1 MATVVPPTA
10 REREDARRRVR
21 SPLER
26 LRGTIRRYVSLEGAT
41 VLGLYLSLWF
51 WIGLLLDYGLFRL
64 FTFDWVQSTPR
75 SFRATV
81 LIAIVAGLLAAVVL
95 SVFARLFREFRDSA
109 LALLLERRFPDLLG
123 DRLIT
128 AVELSDTR
136 RAAEQG
142 YSVAM
147 IEETVREAAGRVEK
161 VPLNEIFDW
170 RRLVRRAVLVGLLS
184 LGLYLIVGGAF
195 AAADAAT
202 DGRAA
207 LGGYSGLNQVAGI
220 WFERN
225 VLLRNTI
232 WPRQSYLEIVSLKPG
247 EGIVVGRDS
256 QPPALRVRAL
266 KYVIAGAPSRHAVDA
281 YRAWLKAKGEGDEAV
296 ERRVRSFRH
305 SPPEGWR
312 ALTWFDLHDI
322 LPGAPPEDSLPAE
335 WDARDRATGPTLDEI
350 ELRLDRPE
358 THQSLSANAQSTLR
372 EVLSQ
377 LDVKAKESG
386 MSRTFRRLKL
396 PDAVYLLTRGATTSG
411 RTTLERI
418 ADNEYS
424 GQFGE
429 LKEAGDLPW
438 SFTFTVQGED
448 YFTAARPLTVVAPPA
463 LLKLESHERRPA
475 YLYYRV
481 APDRLAALRGQK
493 QAFDPRDVL
502 DRSGNDVS
510 RIEIPAGT
518 DVKLVAVANK
528 DLAEVKLLPRKTG
541 GVVKGTVKLTGGP
554 NFTATFPDV
563 RQEQQVVFEMHD
575 GEGVI
580 GTRAVVLRPKDD
592 FPPEANVEVKVIRKA
607 REGYMVTPLARIP
620 FAGDVRD
627 ENGLT
632 EVRYA
637 YTLERIESGTVAGAV
652 PLPLFSGLNIPTG
665 IGAPEYIATAAMVGL
680 GVRMTAARP
689 VDPGRKLHYEPL
701 PRFER
706 DVAGQVRDFALLAD
720 KLTQPQKLP
729 YNNLLKVFKIQP
741 DEWERADEEPGW
753 DFPLWKANLKSP
765 EGVPQ
770 SRYKMQ
776 LWLEA
781 VDNDV
786 DSEREKNG
794 SPRPHVGPSKEKFT
808 FVIVSETELLAEIGK
823 DEEKLYDELSKV
835 VNDLV
840 ETEARLIQT
849 SLDLNS
855 ASLKEQDFG
864 PMSVRTEQADRVL
877 EKGQV
882 DSKSVAVRYT
892 ELLKELKTNRVDDK
906 MIQRV
911 EKQIVGPLNDIA
923 DVEFQRTRDAV
934 TAYRTALDTGAPTV
948 EVRKAAALV
957 EAAKAKTQM
966 RELIV
971 ALQQVLGSMKGL
983 IEVNELIKQ
992 LREIEETEQR
1002 QGDLIRVLKEKLEDD
1017 LLKGAL
1023 EGNKPAGKKEG
1034 K

>member
-1 MATVVPPTA
+1 MATVLPPTA
-10 REREDARRRVR
+10 HDREEARRRVR
-21 SPLER
+21 NPLDR
-26 LRGTIRRYVSLEGAT
+26 LRGTIRRYVSLEGAA
-41 VLGLYLSLWF
+41 VLGLYLALWF

-64 FTFDWVQSTPR
+64 FTFDWVQSTPWG
-75 SFRATV
+75 FRAGV
-81 LIAIVAGLLAAVVL
+81 LAVIVAGLLAAVALNVL
-95 SVFARLFREFRDSA
+95 ARLFREFRDSA
-109 LALLLERRFPDLLG
+109 LALVLERRFPELLG

-128 AVELSDTR
+128 AVELADTR
-136 RAAEQG
+136 RAVEQG
-142 YSVAM
+142 YSLAM
-147 IEETVREAAGRVEK
+147 IEQTVQEAAERVEK
-161 VPLNEIFDW
+161 VPLNEVFDW

-184 LGLYLIVGGAF
+184 LGLYLVVGGAF

-207 LGGYSGLNQVAGI
+207 LGGFGGLNQVAGI

-225 VLLRNTI
+225 ILLRNTI
-232 WPRQSYLEIVSLKPG
+232 WPRQSYLEIVSLRPG

-256 QPPALRVRAL
+256 QPPPLRVRAL
-266 KYVIAGAPSRHAVDA
+266 KYVIAGAPSR
-281 YRAWLKAKGEGDEAV
+281 RAAEGYKTWLMSKQTKGIDPTVAE
-296 ERRVRSFRH
+296 FRH

-312 ALTWFDLHDI
+312 ALTWFDLPDI
-322 LPGAPPEDSLPAE
+322 LPGAYPNDILPADWE
-335 WDARDRATGPTLDEI
+335 ARDRRCGPTLDEI
-350 ELRLDRPE
+350 ELRLDRAE
-358 THQSLSANAQSTLR
+358 THQNLSANAQSTLR
-372 EVLSQ
+372 EVLAQ
-377 LDVKAKESG
+377 LDTRAKDAA
-386 MSRTFRRLKL
+386 MSRTFRKLKL

-411 RTTLERI
+411 RATLERV

-448 YFTAARPLTVVAPPA
+448 YFTAARSLTVVAPPA
-463 LLKLESHERRPA
+463 LLKLESQESRPA

-481 APDRLAALRGQK
+481 APEKLAALRGKK
-493 QAFDPRDVL
+493 QLFEPRDVL

-510 RIEIPAGT
+510 RIEVPAGT
-518 DVKLVAVANK
+518 DVTLVARANK
-528 DLAEVKLLPRKTG
+528 DLQDVKLLPRKTG

-575 GEGVI
+575 HEGVV
-580 GTRAVVLRPKDD
+580 GTRTVVLRPKED
-592 FPPEANVEVKVIRKA
+592 FPPEVNVEVKVIRKA

-620 FAGDVRD
+620 MAGDVRD

-637 YTLERIESGTVAGAV
+637 YTIERVESGSGAGV
-652 PLPLFSGLNIPTG
+652 GLLPLLGGWYMPAGT
-665 IGAPEYIATAAMVGL
+665 GAPDQLAAAATL
-680 GVRMTAARP
+680 GFGTLMASSRPAEPARKVR
-689 VDPGRKLHYEPL
+689 YEPL
-701 PRFER
+701 PRFAR
-706 DVAGQVRDFALLAD
+706 DTAGQVRDFAFAPD
-720 KLTQPQKLP
+720 KLALAQKLP

-776 LWLEA
+776 LWVEA
-781 VDNDV
+781 VDTDV
-786 DSEREKNG
+786 DSERDKDGN
-794 SPRPHVGPSKEKFT
+794 PRPHVGPSKEKFT
-808 FVIVSETELLAEIGK
+808 FVVVSETELLAEIGK

-835 VNDLV
+835 VNDLS
-840 ETEARLIQT
+840 ETEVRLIQT
-849 SLDLNS
+849 TLDLNS
-855 ASLKEQDFG
+855 ASLKEKDLG
-864 PMSVRTEQADRVL
+864 PMSLRAEQADRVL

-882 DSKSVAVRYT
+882 DSKAVAVRYV

-911 EKQIVGPLNDIA
+911 EKQIVGPLGDIA
-923 DVEFQRTRDAV
+923 DVDFQRTRDAV
-934 TAYRTALDTGAPTV
+934 TSYRTALDNGGPTF
-948 EVRKAAALV
+948 EIKKAAALG
-957 EAAKAKTQM
+957 ESAKAKTQL

-992 LREIEETEQR
+992 LRDIEETEQR
-1002 QGDLIRVLKEKLEDD
+1002 QSDLIRGLKEKLEDD

-1023 EGNKPAGKKEG
+1023 ETPKPAGKKEG